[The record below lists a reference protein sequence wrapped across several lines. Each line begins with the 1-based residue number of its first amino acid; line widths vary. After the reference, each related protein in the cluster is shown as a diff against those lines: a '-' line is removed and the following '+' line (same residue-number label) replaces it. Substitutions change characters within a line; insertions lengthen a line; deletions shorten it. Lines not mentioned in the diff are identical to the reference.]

1 MKQNNK
7 NFFRFMSVDNQ
18 KKNWFDLSHTNS
30 GSCNM
35 GHIVPVLCE
44 PTLPNDYFSCNLSYL
59 LRMAQMVAPP
69 MTRIGVSFMPF
80 YIPSRI
86 LMNQRDWDKW
96 LADIDNKS
104 GVSLPTM
111 SFSPIFEAIK
121 KSIDINK
128 VVEYLS
134 ASLST
139 STVSSVFAVDPNQHL
154 SILSDIGFEETISSI
169 YSDSDISILSNRFG
183 FDVSNST
190 FAEVVVVLLEAYK
203 SYPFVGSLLDYLGF
217 PVNSPL
223 MSTEGFLTSNSWS
236 GTSMNITLLDK
247 LAPERAIQVL
257 PMLAY
262 LYIWNEYFRQEFIQE
277 EIAEELLET
286 FNTYKYSLD
295 FDWSILWTLKRRDW
309 EHDYFTS
316 CLPAPQLGEQSSI
329 EIGPDGKFT
338 IPELREANVI
348 QKIREKLL
356 HGGSRTWEILAN
368 FFNSFVSDARI
379 QIPEYIRPL
388 DNTGFS
394 WLRISD
400 IYQTAPGA
408 SDSFPTLSADAN
420 IAAPRGASVNTNRV
434 GLRFKHKC
442 PEHGYIMVLM
452 NIQPEPVYCQGIPRH
467 FLSLDTLDMG
477 WPDFANITEQPV
489 YQYEVYATPDN
500 TRTTGSGD
508 YKIFGFQ
515 SQYAWYKFHNSELHG
530 ELRDDLDFF
539 HFGRIFES
547 APELNDTFLTCNPS
561 DRPFPIQYEYDKITY
576 HIAFDMGVDRCL
588 PYYGV
593 PSLR

>member
-1 MKQNNK
+1 MAKQSKK
-7 NFFRFMSVDNQ
+7 NFFRFMSVDHQ

-35 GHIVPVLCE
+35 GHLVPVLCE

-59 LRMAQMVAPP
+59 VRMAQMVAPP
-69 MTRIGVSFMPF
+69 MTRIGIHFFPF
-80 YIPSRI
+80 YVPNRI
-86 LMNQRDWDKW
+86 LMNSRDWDKW
-96 LADIDNKS
+96 LADIDNTS
-104 GVSLPTM
+104 GKSLPTL
-111 SFSPIFEAIK
+111 SFSPIYTHIA
-121 KSIDINK
+121 NY
-128 VVEYLS
+128 VEDTSYVER
-134 ASLST
+134 SLSSLGGDFTFT
-139 STVSSVFAVDPNQHL
+139 STGSYTYTLYFKGTEL
-154 SILSDIGFEETISSI
+154 SMYMTPAEVPGLFDVLKNLSPFDID
-169 YSDSDISILSNRFG
+169 DSDEIGGIIINILN
-183 FDVSNST
+183 DYQ
-190 FAEVVVVLLEAYK
+190 E
-203 SYPFVGSLLDYLGF
+203 YPFVSTLLDYFGF

-223 MSTEGFLTSNSWS
+223 MSTKGHLTFTVQDEYN
-236 GTSMNITLLDK
+236 
-247 LAPERAIQVL
+247 LAFSLNAVMTPTRAFQVL

-277 EIAEELLET
+277 EIPEDILED
-286 FNTYKYSLD
+286 FNDFKQRLD
-295 FDWSILWTLKRRDW
+295 FDPSILWTLKRRDW

-316 CLPAPQLGEQSSI
+316 CLPAPQLGEQASI
-329 EIGPDGKFT
+329 EIGTDGKFT

-356 HGGSRTWEILAN
+356 HGGSRVWEILAN
-368 FFNSFVSDARI
+368 FFNSNVSDARI
-379 QIPEYIRPL
+379 QIPEFIRPL
-388 DNTGFS
+388 DGTGSS

-400 IYQTAPGA
+400 IYQTAPGV
-408 SDSFPTLSADAN
+408 SDAFPSLTADAN

-442 PEHGYIMVLM
+442 PEHGYIIILM

-489 YQYEVYATPDN
+489 YAYEVYATPDN
-500 TRTTGSGD
+500 SRPSSTGD
-508 YKIFGFQ
+508 YPIFGFQ

-539 HFGRIFES
+539 HFGRIFAEQ
-547 APELNDTFLTCNPS
+547 PELNDTFLTCNPT
-561 DRPFPIQYEYDKITY
+561 DRPFPIEYEYDKLTY
-576 HIAFDMGVDRCL
+576 HIAFDLGVDRCL

>member
-1 MKQNNK
+1 
-7 NFFRFMSVDNQ
+7 MSVDNQ

-35 GHIVPVLCE
+35 GHLVPVLCE
-44 PTLPNDYFSCNLSYL
+44 PTLPNDYFSCNISYL
-59 LRMAQMVAPP
+59 VRMAQMVAPP
-69 MTRIGVSFMPF
+69 MTRIGIHFFPF
-80 YIPSRI
+80 YVPNRI
-86 LMNQRDWDKW
+86 LMNSRDWDKW
-96 LADIDNKS
+96 LADIDNTS
-104 GVSLPTM
+104 GKSLPTL
-111 SFSPIFEAIK
+111 SFSPIYSRLE
-121 KSIDINK
+121 D
-128 VVEYLS
+128 VVSEDEYIVRLFASYGVRATYDVDSEYWILYSTSDSSNITSDSRSDQYPKLLSSLS
-134 ASLST
+134 AL
-139 STVSSVFAVDPNQHL
+139 
-154 SILSDIGFEETISSI
+154 
-169 YSDSDISILSNRFG
+169 G
-183 FDVSNST
+183 FDIESGYMADSMVSYMVDN
-190 FAEVVVVLLEAYK
+190 YK
-203 SYPFVGSLLDYLGF
+203 EFPFVGTLLDYFGF
-217 PVNSPL
+217 PVNAPL
-223 MSTEGFLTSNSWS
+223 MSTVGFLTSQSENNGQWS
-236 GTSMNITLLDK
+236 FSFESRIT
-247 LAPERAIQVL
+247 PQRAFQVL

-277 EIAEELLET
+277 EIPEDMLED
-286 FNTYKYSLD
+286 FNAFKTRLD
-295 FDWSILWTLKRRDW
+295 FDPSFLWNLKRRDW

-316 CLPAPQLGEQSSI
+316 CLPAPQLGEQASI
-329 EIGPDGKFT
+329 EIGNDGKFT

-356 HGGSRTWEILAN
+356 HGGSRVWEILAN
-368 FFNSFVSDARI
+368 FFNSNVSDGRI

-388 DNTGFS
+388 DGTGSS

-408 SDSFPTLSADAN
+408 SDAFPTLTADAN

-442 PEHGYIMVLM
+442 PEHGYLIVLM
-452 NIQPEPVYCQGIPRH
+452 NIQPEPVYSQGIPRH

-489 YQYEVYATPDN
+489 YKYEVYATPDN
-500 TRTTGSGD
+500 ARISQVGD
-508 YKIFGFQ
+508 YPIFGYQ

-539 HFGRIFES
+539 HFGRIFE
-547 APELNDTFLTCNPS
+547 AEPELNDTFLTCNPS
-561 DRPFPIQYEYDKITY
+561 DRPFPIEYEYDKLTY
-576 HIAFDMGVDRCL
+576 HIAFDLGVDRCL

>member
-1 MKQNNK
+1 
-7 NFFRFMSVDNQ
+7 MSVDNQ

-35 GHIVPVLCE
+35 GHLVPVLCE
-44 PTLPNDYFSCNLSYL
+44 PTLPNDYFSCKLSYL
-59 LRMAQMVAPP
+59 VRMAQMVAPP
-69 MTRIGVSFMPF
+69 MTRIGIHFFPF
-80 YIPSRI
+80 YVPNRI
-86 LMNQRDWDKW
+86 LMNSRDWDKW
-96 LADIDNKS
+96 LADIDNTS
-104 GVSLPTM
+104 GKSLPTL
-111 SFSPIFEAIK
+111 SFSPIYSRLE
-121 KSIDINK
+121 D
-128 VVEYLS
+128 VVSEDEYIVRLFASYGVRATYDVDSEYWILYSTSDSSNITSDSRSDQYPKLLSSLS
-134 ASLST
+134 AL
-139 STVSSVFAVDPNQHL
+139 
-154 SILSDIGFEETISSI
+154 
-169 YSDSDISILSNRFG
+169 G
-183 FDVSNST
+183 FDIESGYMADSMVSYMVDN
-190 FAEVVVVLLEAYK
+190 YK
-203 SYPFVGSLLDYLGF
+203 EFPFVGTLLDYFGF
-217 PVNSPL
+217 PVNAPL
-223 MSTEGFLTSNSWS
+223 MSTAGFLTSQSENNGQWS
-236 GTSMNITLLDK
+236 FSFESRIT
-247 LAPERAIQVL
+247 PQRAFQVL

-277 EIAEELLET
+277 EIPEDMLED
-286 FNTYKYSLD
+286 FNAFKTRLD
-295 FDWSILWTLKRRDW
+295 FDPSFLWNLKRRDW

-316 CLPAPQLGEQSSI
+316 CLPAPQLGEQASI
-329 EIGPDGKFT
+329 EIGNDGKFT

-356 HGGSRTWEILAN
+356 HGGSRVWEILAN
-368 FFNSFVSDARI
+368 FFNSNVSDGRI

-388 DNTGFS
+388 DGTGSS

-408 SDSFPTLSADAN
+408 SDAFPTLTADAN

-442 PEHGYIMVLM
+442 PEHGYLIVLM
-452 NIQPEPVYCQGIPRH
+452 NIQPEPVYSQGIPRH

-489 YQYEVYATPDN
+489 YKYEVYATPDN
-500 TRTTGSGD
+500 ARISQVGD
-508 YKIFGFQ
+508 YPIFGYQ

-539 HFGRIFES
+539 HFGRIFE
-547 APELNDTFLTCNPS
+547 AEPELNDTFLTCNPS
-561 DRPFPIQYEYDKITY
+561 DRPFPIEYEYDKLTY
-576 HIAFDMGVDRCL
+576 HIAFDLGVDRCL